1 MKAEFEVSVK
11 AEFLAAESSAQ
22 DGLYR
27 FAYVVTIKNIGDM
40 AGQLIGRHWVI
51 EDAKGGHQEVRGLGV
66 VGQQPFLQPGES
78 FTYDSST
85 QITSP
90 VGSMH
95 GTYFC
100 VAEDASFFET
110 PIPPLACGRRLQGPA
125 RALPLCCIRG
135 PRHCGRTLMAGADGR
150 R

>member
-1 MKAEFEVSVK
+1 MLKAEFEVSVR
-11 AEFLAAESSAQ
+11 AEFLPAESSAQ

-27 FAYVVTIKNIGDM
+27 FAYVVTIKNIGEM

-110 PIPPLACGRRLQGPA
+110 PIPPFSLRAQTSGPGKSPSSV
-125 RALPLCCIRG
+125 L
-135 PRHCGRTLMAGADGR
+135 H
-150 R
+150 

>member
-1 MKAEFEVSVK
+1 MKAEFDVSVE
-11 AEFLAAESSAQ
+11 AEFLAAESSEQ
-22 DGLYR
+22 ESLYR
-27 FAYVVTIKNIGDM
+27 FAYVVTIRNVGEM

-51 EDAKGGHQEVRGLGV
+51 EDAKGSHQEVRGLGV

-78 FTYDSST
+78 FSYNSST

-100 VAEDASFFET
+100 VSEDATFFEAS
-110 PIPPLACGRRLQGPA
+110 IPPFSL
-125 RALPLCCIRG
+125 RAETSGL
-135 PRHCGRTLMAGADGR
+135 GASASSVLH
-150 R
+150 

>member
-1 MKAEFEVSVK
+1 MVKAEFEVSVK

-110 PIPPLACGRRLQGPA
+110 PIPPFSL
-125 RALPLCCIRG
+125 RAQTSGSGKSPSSVL
-135 PRHCGRTLMAGADGR
+135 H
-150 R
+150 

>member
-1 MKAEFEVSVK
+1 MLDEKERNIVKAEFEVSVK

-27 FAYVVTIKNIGDM
+27 FAYVVTIRNIGEM

-51 EDAKGGHQEVRGLGV
+51 EDAKGVHQEVRGLGV

-110 PIPPLACGRRLQGPA
+110 PIPPFSLRAQTSGPGKSPSSV
-125 RALPLCCIRG
+125 L
-135 PRHCGRTLMAGADGR
+135 H
-150 R
+150 